1 MGTKAYLLLGDPDRR
16 WTVLA
21 SVSGAIYMENDAN
34 DLLWLAGGRLALHG
48 RAILLDSMPSRLPSA
63 GTSCWFHGSSLH
75 IGHQLVVDLEGAAVW
90 RPALAPRD
98 EVRLVER
105 CDHLVRAL
113 HRFALQTVSR
123 GYFIHVVAPAVAH
136 TGSGS
141 GIGTTL
147 VFAARRGVAALE
159 RLTSGSD
166 LVKGLKA
173 AQGLVGLG
181 EGLTPSGDDFL
192 GGFLFTLSVLDRAS
206 GSSCGIDWEGVM
218 AWIERVEPLTNKIS
232 YPMLVDHARGEA
244 AEPLSTLLQ
253 ATLTESSLAR
263 LARLASRVGGI
274 GNSSGWDMLAGVYC
288 ATSVAKRMLDGASDA
303 GSGSLGDANRDSTHL
318 QAQRRKE
325 AVRVC

>member
-1 MGTKAYLLLGDPDRR
+1 MMQKRRATDMGTKAYLLLGDPDRR

-136 TGSGS
+136 TGSG
-141 GIGTTL
+141 
-147 VFAARRGVAALE
+147 
-159 RLTSGSD
+159 
-166 LVKGLKA
+166 
-173 AQGLVGLG
+173 
-181 EGLTPSGDDFL
+181 
-192 GGFLFTLSVLDRAS
+192 
-206 GSSCGIDWEGVM
+206 
-218 AWIERVEPLTNKIS
+218 
-232 YPMLVDHARGEA
+232 
-244 AEPLSTLLQ
+244 
-253 ATLTESSLAR
+253 
-263 LARLASRVGGI
+263 
-274 GNSSGWDMLAGVYC
+274 
-288 ATSVAKRMLDGASDA
+288 
-303 GSGSLGDANRDSTHL
+303 
-318 QAQRRKE
+318 
-325 AVRVC
+325 